1 MRFGAFEMRG
11 YEELREDADYR
22 RWIGDCMGAG
32 LVRCPG
38 GESQSGR
45 LLVIVIVG
53 AAFLA
58 LLILGVYVF
67 TMNRS
72 SRADYADSVRDL
84 FRRRR

>member
-1 MRFGAFEMRG
+1 MNPGEPGAPALQPEGELLPQRG
-11 YEELREDADYR
+11 
-22 RWIGDCMGAG
+22 
-32 LVRCPG
+32 PG